1 MSSNL
6 SVLSTSRRRPK
17 ECRKCCRPRSVL
29 GSGTPGS
36 ARYRRLRN
44 HRFGERAGF
53 ALQDDG
59 DGSPEQAEQQSLGSA
74 DDLVG
79 RTTRLKT

>member
-6 SVLSTSRRRPK
+6 SVRSTSRRRPK
-17 ECRKCCRPRSVL
+17 ECGKCWSTSQRSGCRHTRV
-29 GSGTPGS
+29 S
-36 ARYRRLRN
+36 ALRRLRN

-53 ALQDDG
+53 ALQDDA
-59 DGSPEQAEQQSLGSA
+59 DGSPEQAEQQYLGSA

-79 RTTRLKT
+79 RQRV